1 MVEYEK
7 RIASGD
13 LVDGDNFQVI
23 ELDLDQCFSCMIS
36 SSVLLTVFLY
46 FHQLTQVDTIQQ
58 LQRLYEDLVEN
69 EEACQLDRYQSSEKS
84 GR

>member
-1 MVEYEK
+1 
-7 RIASGD
+7 
-13 LVDGDNFQVI
+13 
-23 ELDLDQCFSCMIS
+23 MIS
-36 SSVLLTVFLY
+36 LSVSLTILLNFY
-46 FHQLTQVDTIQQ
+46 QLTQVDTIQQ